1 MNGSRLGR
9 GRGGRLAVYG
19 GGGVVLLLLVFLY
32 RAATSEMARL
42 RELNMQCSKQQE
54 ALAAQLHVIF
64 EYKVQLEKS
73 LADEKSSNLAIKQE
87 LQHRASREKTLRDK
101 DSMEAL
107 QRFNSLQQTY
117 KMLQTEKQDLQEECS
132 NKRKQALEDINKLES
147 TVKDLKGQLLNARE
161 DKVKSLEHLKNKHL
175 ELETEK
181 SQLEEKYSE
190 LKKSTAN
197 SASEME
203 HLKKEVFQLKR
214 ELVEA
219 QKSCKSSGVLPS
231 AASIKSSQQMEPHHQ
246 ESHHLA
252 KLEAQ
257 KNHEPPAGRQEVS
270 RPSNGGENPSPIQA
284 PRDHQPIAEGDQN
297 VIERNEDPNEQMSD
311 SIASTVEKS
320 ASPGKYDNTTR
331 ATSSSAVISGT
342 KSLPARSNRLPE
354 GVPPILRINDPKLEN
369 EDGLDEKRTSKIS
382 SNIKQPNEDTEVNQH
397 SKAKPAEA
405 GSKDN
410 NKNDINLESLQRNPG
425 EPIVERPENWVW
437 PKVRHGVQ
445 EVGDEPNHLDK
456 IPGFEPDGNPEAGDA
471 ADYQYDGGDY
481 EKDVQQKNNDLG
493 IEEGEDEAEEEDDR
507 ADYDNDNMKAGKHK

>member
-257 KNHEPPAGRQEVS
+257 KNHEPPAGRQE
-270 RPSNGGENPSPIQA
+270 
-284 PRDHQPIAEGDQN
+284 
-297 VIERNEDPNEQMSD
+297 